1 MTTKERAEIRSKAMA
16 LKSIFQIGKNG
27 INANQV
33 QAIDDSLEALEL
45 LKVNVLETAE
55 EDVHN
60 IAIELAE
67 KTHSTL
73 IQVVGNKVT
82 LYRKSKKEKK
92 QIIKKTVQKDSNKIR
107 R

>member
-1 MTTKERAEIRSKAMA
+1 MTTKERAQIRSKAMA

-33 QAIDDSLEALEL
+33 KAIDDSLEALEL

-55 EDVHN
+55 EDVYN

-67 KTHSTL
+67 KTHSEL
-73 IQVVGNKVT
+73 IQVIGNKIT

-92 QIIKKTVQKDSNKIR
+92 SIIKSIVRKDSNIKR

>member
-1 MTTKERAEIRSKAMA
+1 MTTKERAEFRSKAMV
-16 LKSIFQIGKNG
+16 LKPIFQIGKNG
-27 INANQV
+27 INTNQV

-60 IAIELAE
+60 IAKKLAE
-67 KTHSTL
+67 KTNSTL
-73 IQVVGNKVT
+73 IQVVGNKIT

-92 QIIKKTVQKDSNKIR
+92 PVVKSNVKKDSKMKR